1 MRVILRE
8 WRLQLVYAELGHTA
22 SALVYLVADRPRHI
36 ELDNRSAPGTASV
49 YPASLPCRPRQRFSP
64 SASHYTSKKTS
75 PFYKPNFNPTS
86 PSHSYHHHIFIL
98 SDHGIV
104 VCISI
109 YLPDLCFG
117 GRQIHTHAHRDRY
130 LSISIEF
137 YRCSFKPLTG
147 TTRRDFRARYVK
159 TTPITTA
166 GIAQ

>member
-1 MRVILRE
+1 MKVVQDLAPNLAILRGS
-8 WRLQLVYAELGHTA
+8 RVLKMMHIRRGDLCDTARLAILQLVYAELGHAA

-64 SASHYTSKKTS
+64 SASHYTSKKTV

-86 PSHSYHHHIFIL
+86 PSHSYHHHIFIF
-98 SDHGIV
+98 SDPGIV

-117 GRQIHTHAHRDRY
+117 GRQIHTH
-130 LSISIEF
+130 
-137 YRCSFKPLTG
+137 
-147 TTRRDFRARYVK
+147 TRTQR
-159 TTPITTA
+159 
-166 GIAQ
+166 